1 MTGWITHLL
10 AFLAGAGAGIILLAA
25 NRHRL
30 AGSRQGRR
38 VSDKVLQRL
47 YKKCPEFFNDLRTE
61 LDKAEFQDVREFAII
76 ESSQVTFVSE
86 DVKFVYYE
94 DELPGLKDIAATL
107 EDEGFIDEVS
117 RGKTPL
123 YRMRETFVTALG
135 FL

>member
-1 MTGWITHLL
+1 MTSWITHFL
-10 AFLAGAGAGIILLAA
+10 AFLAGAGAGIILAA
-25 NRHRL
+25 NRYRL
-30 AGSRQGRR
+30 AGSGQGRR
-38 VSDKVLQRL
+38 VSDKILQRL
-47 YKKCPEFFNDLRTE
+47 YKECPEFFKDLRTE

-94 DELPGLKDIAATL
+94 DELPRLKEIVATL

-123 YRMRETFVTALG
+123 YRMRGTFITALG